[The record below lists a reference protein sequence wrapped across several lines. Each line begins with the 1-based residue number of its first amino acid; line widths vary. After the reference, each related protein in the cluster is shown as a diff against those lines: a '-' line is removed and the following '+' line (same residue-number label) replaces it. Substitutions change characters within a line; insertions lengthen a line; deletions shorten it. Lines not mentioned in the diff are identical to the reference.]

1 MDRLDAMLAL
11 VTTVDSGSLAA
22 AARRLG
28 RSPAAITRSVALLEQ
43 RNGARLLHRT
53 TRSVKPTEA
62 GERYLAVCRRV
73 LADLAE
79 AELAVSGEHTA
90 PRGLLTVT
98 APVSFGRLHVR
109 PVVDAF
115 LAAHRD
121 VHARLLLLDR
131 VVHLVEEGV
140 DLAVRIGMLPDSSLV
155 ATRVGDVRR
164 ITCASPAYL
173 ARHRA
178 PAEPADLAAHDCV
191 SFSQTTPGDAW
202 TFGARDGGR
211 AKQVRVRPRLSVNTA
226 EAAVASAV
234 EGHGVTC
241 VLSYQVERELR
252 DGTLVR
258 LLAPFEPAALPVH
271 VVHASA
277 AFMPARVRAFVD
289 VLVPALRE
297 TLARVATLPVRK
309 RRTGSPRP

>member
-11 VTTVDSGSLAA
+11 VTTVDAGSLAA

-28 RSPAAITRSVALLEQ
+28 RSPAAVTRAVALLEQ
-43 RNGARLLHRT
+43 RTGARLLHRT
-53 TRSVKPTEA
+53 TRTVKPTEA
-62 GERYLAVCRRV
+62 GERYLSVCRRV

-79 AELAVSGEHTA
+79 AELAASGEHTA

-115 LAAHRD
+115 LATHRE
-121 VHARLLLLDR
+121 VQARLVLLDR
-131 VVHLVEEGV
+131 VVHLVDEGV
-140 DLAVRIGMLPDSSLV
+140 DVAVRIGALPDSSLV

-164 ITCASPAYL
+164 VTCASPSYL

-178 PAEPADLAAHDCV
+178 PTEPADLATHDCV
-191 SFSQTTPGDAW
+191 SFSQTTPGEAW

-211 AKQVRVRPRLSVNTA
+211 AKQVRIRPRLSVNTA

-252 DGTLVR
+252 EGTLVR
-258 LLAPFEPAALPVH
+258 LLAPYEPTALPVH
-271 VVHASA
+271 VVHGSA
-277 AFMPARVRAFVD
+277 TFVPARVRAFMD
-289 VLVPALRE
+289 VLVPTLRE
-297 TLARVATLPVRK
+297 TLTRIATLPA
-309 RRTGSPRP
+309 RRRRAG